1 MIALAIIFAACL
13 ALSITIKMRVDKL
26 PFRCA
31 AGWHADTRD
40 VVKIVITPTYT
51 RTFIRCTCKRCGR
64 VDVEEDGWPWVR

>member
-1 MIALAIIFAACL
+1 MIIAAVLIVCL
-13 ALSITIKMRVDKL
+13 ALSIAIKMRVGKL

-31 AGWHADTRD
+31 AWWHSDNRD
-40 VVKIVITPTYT
+40 VVKIVITPRYT